1 MTSEQ
6 DRLRRMME
14 EMQRGTNTGRKLFGP
29 GDYNRETKSFE
40 PQSRTHDPDKII
52 RVTPE
57 DFTFGG
63 EASNGEG
70 MIVIAAEIIEGMN
83 PSETIQATF
92 GGHPLENVF
101 VLLKTDHDSNG
112 FPGTVMTTSVQ
123 TDMGPESFGR
133 PHDLVRVI
141 IRVPEPVKSSQRGK
155 TILGAAGYVRN
166 GGKWREL
173 PLEFVPVKDQI
184 FSRFG
189 GLLETDALAEKKV
202 LAVGLGSFGS
212 SICVKLAESG
222 IMLFGLMD
230 RDRLEIANV
239 VRHYCGLSDLGRLKT
254 LAVGQAIKNKNP
266 YAVTNSWPIKADW
279 ETAEKVRNIIRRTD
293 LVIVTTDDQ
302 KSRRLINRLC
312 VEEGKTCIFSGANR
326 RAYGGQV
333 LRVRPGESLCYQ
345 CFLMHMPHQ
354 AQDQEISN
362 RSQAEGMA
370 YTDRPVAIEPG
381 LSMDIAPMVHLVVKL
396 AIQELL
402 LDKATTLRSLDED
415 LTAPYYFWLNRR
427 EPGTQYEDLEPL
439 EFNLDGMHI
448 LRWYGV
454 DIGPHPACPVCGDP
468 NAFSE
473 YLSASSA
480 DSKAA
485 LASVQ
490 ELSGSE

>member
-6 DRLRRMME
+6 ERIRRMME

-40 PQSRTHDPDKII
+40 PQSRNHDPDKII

-57 DFTFGG
+57 DFTFGC
-63 EASNGEG
+63 EASKGEG

-83 PSETIQATF
+83 PGETISATF
-92 GGHPLENVF
+92 GGHPLENVYS
-101 VLLKTDHDSNG
+101 LLKTDDDLFG
-112 FPGTVMTTSVQ
+112 FPGTVMATSIQ
-123 TDMGPESFGR
+123 PDIGLGSFGR
-133 PHDLVRVI
+133 PHDRVRVI
-141 IRVPEPVKSSQRGK
+141 IRVSEPAESSERK
-155 TILGAAGYVRN
+155 KKILEATGYVRN
-166 GGKWREL
+166 GRNWREV
-173 PLEFVPVKDQI
+173 PIEFVPVKSQI

-189 GLLETDALAEKKV
+189 GLLETDVLAEKKV
-202 LAVGLGSFGS
+202 LAVGQGSFGS
-212 SICVKLAESG
+212 SISVKLAESG

-230 RDRLEIANV
+230 HDRLEIANV

-254 LAVGQAIKNKNP
+254 LAVGQAIKDKNP

-279 ETAEKVRNIIRRTD
+279 ETAEQVRDIIRRTD

-345 CFLMHMPHQ
+345 CFLMHMPHR

-362 RSQAEGMA
+362 RSQAAGMA

-381 LSMDIAPMVHLVVKL
+381 LSIDIAPMVHMVAKL

-402 LDKATTLRSLDED
+402 RDKTTTLRSLDED
-415 LTAPYYFWLNRR
+415 LEAPYYFWLNRR
-427 EPGTQYEDLEPL
+427 EPGTLYENLEPL
-439 EFNLDGMHI
+439 EFNVDGVSV

-454 DIGPHPACPVCGDP
+454 DIRPHPACPVCGDP
-468 NAFSE
+468 DAFSE
-473 YLSASSA
+473 YLSATSA
-480 DSKAA
+480 DSEAV

-490 ELSGSE
+490 ELPGSE